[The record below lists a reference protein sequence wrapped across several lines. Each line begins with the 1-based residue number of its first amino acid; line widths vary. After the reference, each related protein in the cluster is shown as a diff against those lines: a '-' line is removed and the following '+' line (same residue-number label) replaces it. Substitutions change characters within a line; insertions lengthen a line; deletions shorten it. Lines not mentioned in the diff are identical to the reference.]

1 MCHRIMPLRMDTL
14 VQAMERQK
22 QTGHATVQFS
32 GQEAVEAY
40 PGMRVPL
47 LLPDKTGALQV
58 ASLTWGLKPQSRGTS
73 PISGLVFNT
82 RLDTALDQ
90 MQKGYGMWHEAIRFG
105 RCLVPVRWFY
115 ETSRSHRTIS
125 ARTGKPVF
133 AQYRFRVPGRQV
145 FLLGGV
151 VRGITS
157 LWSRPSPMRLSL
169 QCTRACRWCLA
180 RGSRSSGSVLISRVS
195 RIVAASGLLSKRPNA
210 KLMAFLACCMKAA
223 SCRACICRVST

>member
-151 VRGITS
+151 VRGDHFS
-157 LWSRPSPMRLSL
+157 LVTTEPNKAVSAVHTRMPLVLGSGESQLWLGPDFSR
-169 QCTRACRWCLA
+169 LA
-180 RGSRSSGSVLISRVS
+180 DRNSI
-195 RIVAASGLLSKRPNA
+195 GLAVEEAKR
-210 KLMAFLACCMKAA
+210 
-223 SCRACICRVST
+223 